1 MASVMSLSV
10 RETFFNAKPL
20 IAFSHL
26 THYSVFTP

>member
-26 THYSVFTP
+26 TQYSAFTP